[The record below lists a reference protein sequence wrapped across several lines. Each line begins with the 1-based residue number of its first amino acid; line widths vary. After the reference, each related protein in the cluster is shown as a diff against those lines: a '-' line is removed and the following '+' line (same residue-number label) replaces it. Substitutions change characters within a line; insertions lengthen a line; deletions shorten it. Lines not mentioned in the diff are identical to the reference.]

1 MGFGKI
7 SKRLKRTLDKGKQKA
22 GGGSFLDKLK
32 IDGITNPEQIKDRVN
47 KVIGLFPNP
56 GSGQNKFL
64 DKIKSI
70 GDRFKDGQK
79 DLLDKVGGGSG
90 IDSILNRVK
99 RRGRRWFGK
108 TKFERL
114 RRLGRRLTPQ
124 EQEEER
130 IQLNLPPGDPNLPS
144 AIRPTLPPAIYVQG
158 TRKYV
163 GGAGSFLRR
172 RPRI

>member
-1 MGFGKI
+1 MGLRKI
-7 SKRLKRTLDKGKQKA
+7 SKRLKKSLDKNKPNV
-22 GGGSFLDKLK
+22 GGGSFLNKIK
-32 IDGITNPEQIKDRVN
+32 IDSIADPGQIKDRVN
-47 KVIGLFPNP
+47 KVIGIFPTP
-56 GSGQNKFL
+56 GINQNKFL

-70 GDRFKDGQK
+70 ADKIDDRKDGI
-79 DLLDKVGGGSG
+79 LDKINRGSG
-90 IDSILNRVK
+90 IDSILNRLK
-99 RRGRRWFGK
+99 KKGKRWFGK

-144 AIRPTLPPAIYVQG
+144 VIRPTLPPAIYVQG